1 MQMEDQPNFFSLPQ
15 LAQMVFPGKRAS
27 LRIFC
32 SDLVNLDAM
41 VVVVAVA
48 VDIVA
53 GMSAYAQ
60 QRREE
65 ESYISLLLTT
75 LYEYISTPTRE
86 QWRLLKN
93 QSCVESPFEDPD
105 FKASKMSLSVTLSET
120 ENGGS
125 VMPFLYS

>member
-1 MQMEDQPNFFSLPQ
+1 LHSLQTKVKYLMQMEDQPNFFSLPQ

-32 SDLVNLDAM
+32 SDLVKLDAM
-41 VVVVAVA
+41 VVAVAVAVA

-65 ESYISLLLTT
+65 ESYI
-75 LYEYISTPTRE
+75 YI
-86 QWRLLKN
+86 
-93 QSCVESPFEDPD
+93 
-105 FKASKMSLSVTLSET
+105 
-120 ENGGS
+120 
-125 VMPFLYS
+125 Y